1 MIKVIVFHAGKEE
14 YALPVDTIVSIEKS
28 EGINPIPHLPSFVLG
43 VTKVRGELIPVFDL
57 AEILYSSSLDRTN
70 AFLIVVKSEIMPFG
84 LLVKEAKEIME
95 YSDEALT
102 QVGLLAYGKADYFSG
117 IINLE
122 DRMLTQID
130 PDRLVAGLK
139 GVPEIQAYVT
149 EQEVQSN

>member
-1 MIKVIVFHAGKEE
+1 M
-14 YALPVDTIVSIEKS
+14 
-28 EGINPIPHLPSFVLG
+28 LG